1 MANKYLDSNGLSYF
15 FNKIKTFLANQ
26 AVVHKTKSIP
36 FGQVDST
43 STATVFT
50 ATVDGITEL
59 ADGVCV
65 MLKNGVVTSASGCTL
80 DVNNLGAK
88 PIYYTTGATSRV
100 TTHFSINYTWLFVY
114 NSTRVDGGCWDA
126 YWGYD
131 ANTNDTTTGY
141 MRIAYGQFKPTTN
154 LYRYQVCLTKNEEEI
169 IPVTAVSN
177 NTGTAKALTTE
188 SFNPFAPIY
197 YYSTTATVTTGTLIS
212 PSYIWSA
219 YARVNIRYSFNTGT
233 TLTENKEVYIRA
245 TLTNGIEAKL
255 AADPITQE
263 LPSSDDGYIYI
274 KLGHSCDNYR
284 VSLTYDHPIYIYKNG
299 AIRTLSGYS
308 EYSQYVNGHTVN
320 SNVPANAVFTDTVTT
335 ATTTGSGNAVTAITA
350 SNGALTVTKGT
361 TFLTSHQDISG
372 KADKSEVGDFQDIID
387 GTPIV
392 DSDTITGAIVELWE
406 TVNGRVEDLEGM
418 SVSTTGS
425 GNAVTAVALSNGTFT
440 VTKGATY
447 MTSAQ
452 VQTMIDDA
460 IADITDVNE
469 VSY

>member
-1 MANKYLDSNGLSYF
+1 MANKYLDPNSLSYF
-15 FNKIKTFLANQ
+15 LNKIKTFLANQ

-65 MLKNGVVTSASGCTL
+65 MLKNGVITSASGCTL
-80 DVNNLGAK
+80 NVNNLGAK
-88 PIYYTTGATSRV
+88 PIYHTNGEESRV
-100 TTHFSINYTWLFVY
+100 GTSFNVAYTWLFVY

-126 YWGYD
+126 YWGYNSD
-131 ANTNDTTTGY
+131 SNDTTTGY
-141 MRIAYGQFKPTTN
+141 VRIAYGQFKPTTN

-169 IPVTAVSN
+169 IPVTEVSN

-188 SFNPFAPIY
+188 SFNPFAPVY
-197 YYSTTATVTTGTLIS
+197 YYSSTATVTAGTLITA
-212 PSYIWSA
+212 SYIWSA
-219 YARVNIRYSFNTGT
+219 YARVNIRYSFNTGA
-233 TLTENKEVYIRA
+233 TLTANKDVYIRA

-308 EYSQYVNGHTVN
+308 EYAQYVNGHTV
-320 SNVPANAVFTDTVTT
+320 SSDVPANAVFTDTVTT
-335 ATTTGSGNAVTAITA
+335 VAATGTGNAVTDLSATNGAITA
-350 SNGALTVTKGT
+350 TYGA
-361 TFLTSHQDISG
+361 TFLTEHQDISG
-372 KADKSEVGDFQDIID
+372 KMDIPAGGSAGQVLTKTANGYEWEDPILLDAYVAGEVI
-387 GTPIV
+387 
-392 DSDTITGAIVELWE
+392 
-406 TVNGRVEDLEGM
+406 
-418 SVSTTGS
+418 
-425 GNAVTAVALSNGTFT
+425 TFT
-440 VTKGATY
+440 
-447 MTSAQ
+447 
-452 VQTMIDDA
+452 D
-460 IADITDVNE
+460 NR
-469 VSY
+469 